1 MKKILLLFAFFVGLS
16 SCETAEEEPTM
27 QQLVGEFEMT
37 AELGEH
43 LVNSLSD
50 HMLIAKKMYDEG
62 TWAETY
68 LLGGGPTSYFLRG
81 DGNGILFSSCG
92 DGFWLSNQY
101 RANVAWS
108 YDNATNSVIINGES
122 HPIVYYKHPVLIWEG
137 WPGYCEF
144 VLEDSALLE
153 EYMQKY
159 HYSLP
164 RQTVTNEWLCGRVY
178 AFTAQFRESIPSDDG
193 GYNLKIHATEQQY
206 IYFAEDGTGVAF
218 VKAPV
223 NGDKRFTKYQMP
235 VRWTVEYDLVHAGG
249 KGPVIRLNDTRYE
262 IIHVFEKYIS
272 DQKQIPGFEL
282 YEVKDNCNNRIV
294 GDCDDYDLDRLKAE
308 YCDPQP

>member
-16 SCETAEEEPTM
+16 SCETADEEPTLE
-27 QQLVGEFEMT
+27 QLVGEFEMT

-50 HMLIAKKMYDEG
+50 HMLIANNMYDDMWKE
-62 TWAETY
+62 AHVA
-68 LLGGGPTSYFLRG
+68 GGGPISYFLRG
-81 DGNGILFSSCG
+81 DGNGVLFSFCG

-159 HYSLP
+159 HSSLP
-164 RQTVTNEWLCGRVY
+164 YRTVTNEWLSGRVY
-178 AFTAQFRESIPSDDG
+178 AFTAHFRESIPLDEG
-193 GYNLKIHATEQQY
+193 GYTLKTRVTEQQY

-218 VKAPV
+218 VKAPA
-223 NGDKRFTKYQMP
+223 NGDKRFTNYQMP
-235 VRWTVEYDLVHAGG
+235 VRWTVEYATDYAGF
-249 KGPVIRLNDTRYE
+249 KRYVIRLNDTMYE
-262 IIHVFEKYIS
+262 IIHEFEKYIS